1 MEVVKQEDQSFLKHK
16 GKLYGYCHC
25 CHKFGHKVANYRT
38 KGKDQSLG
46 RKQDT
51 NTKDEKDK

>member
-1 MEVVKQEDQSFLKHK
+1 MEEDGSYEARRSKIPQKK

-25 CHKFGHKVANYRT
+25 CHKFGHKDADYRT
-38 KGKDQSLG
+38 KGKDQILR

-51 NTKDEKDK
+51 KA